1 MYRKLFTYA
10 NTVINDEYRAQDLV
24 HETFLTAVRRIDSVK
39 GSPNPEGWLVNLS
52 FTAKKEKRRSKAA
65 RDRGLTGGGLGT
77 KV

>member
-1 MYRKLFTYA
+1 
-10 NTVINDEYRAQDLV
+10 VITKYYTTFYCRLYSFLAVFKEYSKAY
-24 HETFLTAVRRIDSVK
+24 
-39 GSPNPEGWLVNLS
+39 NLS